1 MNINE
6 LIKDNNN
13 NTETKEDVI
22 KNLENT
28 AIKIKAENR
37 LEELDKKSEKVIE
50 VLEKF
55 SEKVPIMVDRLE
67 IINNGLKIENFYNI
81 LKNIDNN
88 SEEMKKISNTIY
100 ENKKNYEEEVI
111 NLAKEKIS
119 LISKKAN
126 ENINKREYFYYFLDK
141 SIIIIFFTIFIIN
154 IMMVFFYKKQLNQIE
169 YKFDIIHNILM
180 NDEKYWID
188 KESFNIFIQ
197 HNKSKK

>member
-141 SIIIIFFTIFIIN
+141 SIIIVFFTVFIIN
-154 IMMVFFYKKQLNQIE
+154 IIMVFFYKKQLKQIDYE
-169 YKFDIIHNILM
+169 INEIQQVLLKDK
-180 NDEKYWID
+180 KYWID
-188 KESFNIFIQ
+188 KENYDIYI
-197 HNKSKK
+197 KYIEK

>member
-111 NLAKEKIS
+111 SLAKEKIS

-141 SIIIIFFTIFIIN
+141 SIIIVFFTVFIIN
-154 IMMVFFYKKQLNQIE
+154 IMMVFFYKKQLNQIDYE
-169 YKFDIIHNILM
+169 INEIHQILM
-180 NDEKYWID
+180 SKQKYWID
-188 KESFNIFIQ
+188 ENSYKIFIQ
-197 HNKSKK
+197 QNKKN